1 MKGKQR
7 KAKVRRAISLK
18 PETLQKGLRMAEKQ
32 QRNFSNLIE
41 TLIVQEAQEASMAK

>member
-18 PETLQKGLRMAEKQ
+18 RETLAKGLRLADKQ
-32 QRNFSNLIE
+32 HRNFSNLIE
-41 TLIVQEAQEASMAK
+41 TLIVQEAQEAAAK